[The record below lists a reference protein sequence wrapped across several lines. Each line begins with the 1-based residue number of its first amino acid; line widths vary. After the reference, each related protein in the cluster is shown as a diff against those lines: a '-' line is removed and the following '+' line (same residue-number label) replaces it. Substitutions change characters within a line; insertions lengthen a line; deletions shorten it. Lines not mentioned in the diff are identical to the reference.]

1 MSEIATPRQIGAAIR
16 EERQR
21 KGLTQQ
27 QLADRAGVSR
37 GFVNRLE
44 KGSAAA
50 VYPEKLFAVLS
61 ALGLRMTLEASEG
74 ECASEADKGAASLVG
89 QAFPS
94 ASKIASDLA
103 DAAAQTLLQQ
113 NASIGRRMAEL
124 GRMANELASDQ
135 LKDCMQSIG
144 SAYANADLPA
154 LSPLFASRSD
164 GKDPSSKQEG
174 R

>member
-27 QLADRAGVSR
+27 QLADRADVSR

-61 ALGLRMTLEASEG
+61 ALDLRMVLEASEG
-74 ECASEADKGAASLVG
+74 ERASETGESAAPSTG
-89 QAFPS
+89 QTTPL
-94 ASKIASDLA
+94 ASQVARRLGHT
-103 DAAAQTLLQQ
+103 AAQALLQQ
-113 NASIGRRMAEL
+113 NASIAARMADL
-124 GRMANELASDQ
+124 GRAANALLAEQ
-135 LKDCMQSIG
+135 LRDSMSSLG
-144 SAYANADLPA
+144 NVYANADLPA
-154 LSPLFASRSD
+154 LSPLFATRGD
-164 GKDPSSKQEG
+164 ADDPSSEQEA
-174 R
+174 